1 MDKFTNLFDIYIMK
15 NLINFIASFFKSK
28 TNESSKRLIAF
39 MFSIT
44 LIVIAFITNSEK
56 ILEQIITALS
66 YLIALALG
74 LNMAENI
81 TNIFKKE
88 NNQ

>member
-1 MDKFTNLFDIYIMK
+1 MK
-15 NLINFIASFFKSK
+15 DFILNFFRSKS
-28 TNESSKRLIAF
+28 NESSKRLIAF
-39 MFSIT
+39 MFSVT

-66 YLIALALG
+66 YLIALSLG

-81 TNIFKKE
+81 SNIFKKE
-88 NNQ
+88 NNHEK